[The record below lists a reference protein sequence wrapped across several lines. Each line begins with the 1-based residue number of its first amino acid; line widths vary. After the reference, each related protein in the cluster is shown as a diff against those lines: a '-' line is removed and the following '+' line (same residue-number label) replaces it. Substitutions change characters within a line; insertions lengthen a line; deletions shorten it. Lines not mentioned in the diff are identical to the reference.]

1 MRKTNRPL
9 VVVALMLSLFMAAL
23 EATVVATAMPT
34 VVGDLGGIHIYS
46 WVFTAYLLTST
57 ISVPIYG
64 KLADLYGR
72 KPVLLFGIALFLF
85 GSIASGEASS
95 MSQLIAF
102 RAIQGLGAG
111 SMQPMALTIVGDIF
125 NIEERG
131 KMQGFFGSVWAVA
144 GLIGP
149 MLGGLIVQHLSWHWI
164 FFINVP
170 FGFAAMAII
179 FFALQ
184 ERIEKKPHV
193 LDIAGS
199 AFLMAGVTALLVGTS
214 GGAMA
219 IYGFAGSAVLLM
231 IFAYVETHAA
241 EPVLPFPI
249 FRRPVIAVSSLAG
262 ALIGGSMFATMTY
275 VPLFAQGV
283 MGVSP
288 TEAGSAMTPMLVG
301 WPAASAIAGRM
312 LTRVGYR
319 PLIRVGLGLTALS
332 AIAIAVFAL
341 SVKSLW
347 LFWAATL
354 FFGIG
359 LGLANMALLIAVQTS
374 VHWEQRGIVTAS
386 TMFFRT
392 IGGMLALGVAGGVLR
407 AALSR
412 DASIPEEAA
421 SQLLGPEHGHSLN
434 PEVLKH
440 LGAAL
445 EQGVGQIFW
454 IIGGIASAAFLASLL
469 FPEVAVRDSTIP
481 PVSVG
486 GPISGGVPSSSSGPP
501 RPPPPPLIE

>member
-9 VVVALMLSLFMAAL
+9 TVVALMLSLFMAAL

-57 ISVPIYG
+57 VAVPIYG

-85 GSIASGEASS
+85 GSIASGESGS
-95 MSQLIAF
+95 MTQLIVF

-149 MLGGLIVQHLSWHWI
+149 MLGGLIVQHLSWPWI

-170 FGFAAMAII
+170 FGFAAMALIV
-179 FFALQ
+179 FALH
-184 ERIEKKPHV
+184 ERVERKPHG
-193 LDIAGS
+193 LDIAG
-199 AFLMAGVTALLVGTS
+199 AALLMAGVTALLVGTS
-214 GGAMA
+214 GGGTAL
-219 IYGFAGSAVLLM
+219 YGFAAAAVLLM
-231 IFAYVETHAA
+231 LFGYVETRAA

-262 ALIGGSMFATMTY
+262 ALIGGSMFATMSY

-288 TEAGSAMTPMLVG
+288 TEAGSAMTPMLIG
-301 WPAASAIAGRM
+301 WPAASAVAGR
-312 LTRVGYR
+312 LLKRVGYR

-332 AIAIAVFAL
+332 AILLAVFAL

-347 LFWAATL
+347 LFWVLML

-359 LGLANMALLIAVQTS
+359 LGFANMALLIAVQTS
-374 VHWEQRGIVTAS
+374 VDWEQRGIVTAS

-392 IGGMLALGVAGGVLR
+392 IGGMIALGVTGGVLR
-407 AALSR
+407 VALSR
-412 DASIPEEAA
+412 DASIPEDAA
-421 SQLLGPEHGHSLN
+421 SQLLGPEHGHSLS
-434 PEVLKH
+434 PEILKL

-445 EQGVGQIFW
+445 ERGVGQIFW
-454 IIGGIASAAFLASLL
+454 IIGGVASAAFLAALL
-469 FPEVAVRDSTIP
+469 FPDVAVRDSMVP
-481 PVSVG
+481 PVSAG
-486 GPISGGVPSSSSGPP
+486 GPISGGVPSSRAS
-501 RPPPPPLIE
+501 PPPPPPSIIE